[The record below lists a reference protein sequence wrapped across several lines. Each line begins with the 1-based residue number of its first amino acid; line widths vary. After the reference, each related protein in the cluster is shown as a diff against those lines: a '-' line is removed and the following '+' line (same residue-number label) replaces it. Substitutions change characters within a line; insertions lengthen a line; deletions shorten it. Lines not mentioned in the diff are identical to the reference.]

1 MIVMLTNTVDLQTS
15 RRASRLLSNLPVPR
29 YPFTM
34 AESSSSSTL
43 AAELKAKH
51 AEAAHHV
58 EVEEVP
64 DEDIMSHHHA
74 EAEASSAGAKPSWA
88 EPKAEEKPKKPEAKP
103 LDTRSHDL
111 FPELGGQSNSKSPAG
126 IVPIWSA
133 KSTTNGK
140 TNGTNGTPRTSAPD
154 SGVSTPTGT
163 GQHGPPSL
171 SIPGRNVET
180 LYLEP
185 QHMMPRTQMKR
196 PLPDILK
203 DLNRRSRAQVTM
215 STQGNGKLKFEAAG
229 PQDIAA
235 QALKELVQQIGTKV
249 CNITLPQ
256 RCLGRSRTNAVYSKP
271 SRLRFHNPPGPTSSA
286 RVAQLSRPSRRGL
299 AHASSSPRST
309 RANRP
314 WMTTTMEPSMLLW
327 RAMLIQ
333 QPLPGT

>member
-1 MIVMLTNTVDLQTS
+1 
-15 RRASRLLSNLPVPR
+15 
-29 YPFTM
+29 M

-64 DEDIMSHHHA
+64 DEDLVSHHA
-74 EAEASSAGAKPSWA
+74 DADSSSAEAKPS
-88 EPKAEEKPKKPEAKP
+88 PKPAAKQEKP
-103 LDTRSHDL
+103 LDTRSHEL
-111 FPELGGQSNSKSPAG
+111 FPELGGSSKGKTAAG
-126 IVPIWSA
+126 VVPIWSA

-140 TNGTNGTPRTSAPD
+140 TNGSTPASNGTPRTSAPA
-154 SGVSTPTGT
+154 SGVSTPTGN
-163 GQHGPPSL
+163 GPNGPPSL

-185 QHMMPRTQMKR
+185 QHMLPRTQMKR

-203 DLNRRSRAQVTM
+203 DLNRRSRAQVSM

-249 CNITLPQ
+249 CNPT
-256 RCLGRSRTNAVYSKP
+256 P
-271 SRLRFHNPPGPTSSA
+271 SPFARTSSTEY
-286 RVAQLSRPSRRGL
+286 PC
-299 AHASSSPRST
+299 
-309 RANRP
+309 
-314 WMTTTMEPSMLLW
+314 
-327 RAMLIQ
+327 
-333 QPLPGT
+333 